1 MTKLLKYFKPYF
13 GLFLLIC
20 LLQGIRAY
28 GLTEMPTYT
37 SNIVNVGIQ
46 NYGVENITPEV
57 ISSEDFNLI
66 LSLLQDEDAILVEQ
80 SYAYAETL
88 SSELPT
94 KFHDYLSL
102 TDFYYLTT
110 EDTNTINKLNDVL
123 VTPMFFEA
131 IISGAIDMS
140 SYTTGSPESEM
151 PDFSQM
157 PVEYLPMVYE
167 ELSTQIDAIP
177 EMYQSAIA
185 AIGTQQVLVNAGI
198 DIEQYQMDYI
208 VKSGLAMLAITFGIT
223 VIIILAY
230 VLVAKVISEVI
241 ATLRHDVFT
250 KILSFSSYEL
260 DQLST
265 SSLITRSTN
274 DITQLQQ
281 FFAMF
286 LQMALF
292 SPILA
297 VIAISKSYQSSFQ
310 MFMISI
316 VAVACILLVIG
327 TVVTIALPKFKLNQ
341 KLVDRLNLVTREILS
356 GVLVIR
362 AFSNE
367 KRMNDKFADAN
378 QNSANNNLFIGRT
391 MGSVFPIVTLI
402 MNVTMVLIVWFGAKN
417 VEAGTMQTGDI
428 FANIQYTMSLIFS
441 FIMLS
446 MMLFILPRAQVS
458 ATRINEVLD
467 KEVKIKNGSKTKA
480 EHITGVVEFD
490 NVTFKYNDESD
501 ALPVLENISFTAK
514 PGEVTAIIGSTG
526 SGKSTVVNLL
536 PRFYNV
542 TEGSIKI
549 DGVNINDYTLE
560 ALHDTISIVP
570 QRNLLFSGTVESNIK
585 FADSNISN
593 AQMEK
598 ASEIAQATEFISKL
612 EKGYDNEIA
621 QGGKNVSGGQKQRLS
636 IARAIASD
644 RQILVFDDS
653 FSALDYKTD
662 AKLRASIKENLKDVT
677 TIIVA
682 QRINTIRKAEQIIV
696 LDEGKIVGKGTHS
709 ELVRDCSVYK
719 EIALSQIPEEEL
731 YNE

>member
-1 MTKLLKYFKPYF
+1 MTKLLKYFKPYMI
-13 GLFLLIC
+13 LVLLIC
-20 LLQGIRAY
+20 ILQGVRAY

-37 SNIVNVGIQ
+37 SDIVNVGIQ
-46 NYGVENITPEV
+46 TYGVKNVAPEV
-57 ISSEDFNLI
+57 ISSEDYNLL
-66 LSLLQDEDAILVEQ
+66 LSLLSDDDKSLIEENYKLADANTAVPKKFEDYNLSDYYLLSTEDEATIEELNDILV
-80 SYAYAETL
+80 A
-88 SSELPT
+88 
-94 KFHDYLSL
+94 
-102 TDFYYLTT
+102 
-110 EDTNTINKLNDVL
+110 
-123 VTPMFFEA
+123 PMFFKAILSGSIDFSEYVDESSEA
-131 IISGAIDMS
+131 EI
-140 SYTTGSPESEM
+140 
-151 PDFSQM
+151 PDFSQI
-157 PVEYLPMVYE
+157 PVEFLPVVYQE
-167 ELSTQIDAIP
+167 MLVQFDEIP
-177 EMYQSAIA
+177 ETYQEAFGIM
-185 AIGTQQVLVNAGI
+185 GTQQVLIDAGVDI
-198 DIEQYQMDYI
+198 DEYQMDYI
-208 VKSGLAMLAITFGIT
+208 VKAGTAMLGISLIITI
-223 VIIILAY
+223 VIIFAY

-241 ATLRHDVFT
+241 AAIRHDVFT

-260 DQLST
+260 DKLST
-265 SSLITRSTN
+265 SSLITRTTN

-281 FFAMF
+281 FFGMF
-286 LQMALF
+286 LQMAIF
-292 SPILA
+292 CPILA
-297 VIAISKSYQSSFQ
+297 IIALNKSYHSSFQ
-310 MFMISI
+310 MFMISLT
-316 VAVACILLVIG
+316 AVACIILVIG
-327 TVVTIALPKFKLNQ
+327 IVVKIAIPKFKLNQ

-391 MGSVFPIVTLI
+391 MGTVFPVVTLI
-402 MNVTMVLIVWFGAKN
+402 MNVTMVLIVWFGAIN
-417 VEAGTMQTGDI
+417 VDDGTMLVGDI

-467 KEVKIKNGSKTKA
+467 TDVRIKDGSKSKS
-480 EHITGVVEFD
+480 EHTTGVVEFD
-490 NVTFKYNDESD
+490 NVTFKYSDDSD

-526 SGKSTVVNLL
+526 SGKSTIVNLL

-542 TEGSIKI
+542 TKGAIKI

-560 ALHDTISIVP
+560 ALHNTISIVP

-585 FADSNISN
+585 FADSHIANEK
-593 AQMEK
+593 MEK
-598 ASEIAQATEFISKL
+598 AAEIAQSTEFISKL
-612 EKGYDNEIA
+612 PKGYENEIA

-636 IARAIASD
+636 IARAIAAG
-644 RQILVFDDS
+644 RKVLVFDDS

-696 LDEGKIVGKGTHS
+696 LDEGKIVGIGTHT
-709 ELVRDCSVYK
+709 ELVHNCPVYK

>member
-1 MTKLLKYFKPYF
+1 MTKLLKYFKPYM
-13 GLFLLIC
+13 LLVLLIC
-20 LLQGIRAY
+20 ILQGVRAY

-37 SNIVNVGIQ
+37 SDIVNVGIQ
-46 NYGVENITPEV
+46 TYGVKNVAPEV
-57 ISSEDFNLI
+57 ISSEDFNFLLTL
-66 LSLLQDEDAILVEQ
+66 LSDEDKSLVETNYKLADAENTAPKKFEDYNLSDYYFLSTEDEAIIEELNSILVG
-80 SYAYAETL
+80 
-88 SSELPT
+88 
-94 KFHDYLSL
+94 
-102 TDFYYLTT
+102 
-110 EDTNTINKLNDVL
+110 
-123 VTPMFFEA
+123 PMFFEA
-131 IISGAIDMS
+131 IISGAVDFS
-140 SYTTGSPESEM
+140 EYAGESTETEI
-151 PDFSQM
+151 PDFSQI
-157 PVEYLPMVYE
+157 PVELLPQVYE
-167 ELSTQIDAIP
+167 QMSVQFDEIP
-177 EMYQSAIA
+177 EMYQEAIG
-185 AIGTQQVLVNAGI
+185 IMGTQQILIDAGVDI
-198 DIEQYQMDYI
+198 DDYQMDYI
-208 VKSGLAMLAITFGIT
+208 VKAGIT
-223 VIIILAY
+223 MLSISLIITIVIIFAY

-241 ATLRHDVFT
+241 ASIRHDVFT

-260 DQLST
+260 DKLST
-265 SSLITRSTN
+265 SSLITRTTN

-281 FFAMF
+281 FFGMF
-286 LQMALF
+286 LQMAIF
-292 SPILA
+292 CPILA
-297 VIAISKSYQSSFQ
+297 VIALNKSYHSSLQ
-310 MFMISI
+310 MFMISL
-316 VAVACILLVIG
+316 VAVAFILLVIG
-327 TVVTIALPKFKLNQ
+327 VVVKIALPKFKLNQ

-378 QNSANNNLFIGRT
+378 QDSANNNLFIGRT
-391 MGSVFPIVTLI
+391 MGTVFPIVTLI
-402 MNVTMVLIVWFGAKN
+402 MNVTMVLIVWFGAIN
-417 VEAGTMQTGDI
+417 VDQGTMLVGDI

-467 KEVKIKNGSKTKA
+467 TDVKIKDGSKTKA
-480 EHITGVVEFD
+480 NLTKGVVEFD
-490 NVTFKYNDESD
+490 NVTFKYSDESD

-526 SGKSTVVNLL
+526 SGKSTIVNLL

-542 TEGSIKI
+542 TSGSIKI
-549 DGVNINDYTLE
+549 DGVNINDYSLE

-585 FADSNISN
+585 FADSHISDEMMKKS
-593 AQMEK
+593 A
-598 ASEIAQATEFISKL
+598 EIAQSTEFINKL
-612 EKGYDNEIA
+612 EKGYNNEIA

-636 IARAIASD
+636 IARAIAAG

-662 AKLRASIKENLKDVT
+662 SKLRASIRENLKDVT

-696 LDEGKIVGKGTHS
+696 LDEGKVVGIGTHI
-709 ELVRDCSVYK
+709 ELVHNCPVYK